1 MTALGLTVSKDVFL
15 HLLSRWGEAA
25 APLNQRPLASAQ
37 EAVVEA
43 RLLLSGSL
51 DHFRPFMS
59 AADAELYARLI
70 SAGEPRELGA
80 LYFACFDL
88 LARNRGMAVAVVGMQ
103 ELYRLLRPFT
113 EPNTLPGAAQVA
125 CKPD

>member
-1 MTALGLTVSKDVFL
+1 MTALGLTVSKDVLL

-25 APLNQRPLASAQ
+25 APSSQRPLASAQ
-37 EAVVEA
+37 EAMVQA

-59 AADAELYARLI
+59 AADVELHARLI
-70 SAGEPRELGA
+70 NAREPCELGA

-113 EPNTLPGAAQVA
+113 EPNTLPGPAWGAGRT
-125 CKPD
+125 D